1 MLQKGIDTSRAA
13 ICQIMT
19 KTDIFTV
26 WLYVTSPLVAPKA
39 ERNGMDCGSFAV
51 VNGFVR
57 VNCQFIF
64 VMYNFETNKYF
75 HTFTSSRIIYC
86 TCGITGAALTRLK
99 Y

>member
-39 ERNGMDCGSFAV
+39 ERNGMDCG
-51 VNGFVR
+51 R
-57 VNCQFIF
+57 VFHVQI
-64 VMYNFETNKYF
+64 VTLAMKPTIQGLMPAETARGLSRTKK
-75 HTFTSSRIIYC
+75 TEVTSVWEM
-86 TCGITGAALTRLK
+86 TRSLMR
-99 Y
+99 